1 MKRAV
6 TIARKEL
13 VETFRDRRAV
23 VVTLLSAALAGPLFL
38 ALIFNMIAGQ
48 GERARTLVLPVDGA
62 ERAPALV
69 AFLET
74 RIA

>member
-48 GERARTLVLPVDGA
+48 GERART
-62 ERAPALV
+62 
-69 AFLET
+69 
-74 RIA
+74 